1 MGGAWC
7 RVRFLGNYDPAV
19 ILKELPLLTTSW
31 TRPNLN
37 RFVSTFDPKKILNT
51 WEQVVHVGG
60 GDMIGAPL
68 EMCAAKTAKKITS
81 TSVSKVK
88 YMNKKG

>member
-1 MGGAWC
+1 
-7 RVRFLGNYDPAV
+7 
-19 ILKELPLLTTSW
+19 
-31 TRPNLN
+31 
-37 RFVSTFDPKKILNT
+37 VSTFDPKKILNT